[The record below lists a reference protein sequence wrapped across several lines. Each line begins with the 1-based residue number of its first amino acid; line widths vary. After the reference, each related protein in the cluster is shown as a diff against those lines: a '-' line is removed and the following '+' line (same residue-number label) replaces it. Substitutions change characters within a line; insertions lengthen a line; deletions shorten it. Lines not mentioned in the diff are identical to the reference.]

1 MEGTYCNHPDLKH
14 VFGSDFHTMDNLGFG
29 GIVLEQQVQDS
40 KELADYLKDHT
51 PHLIIKGRESL

>member
-1 MEGTYCNHPDLKH
+1 MEGIYCNHPDLKH

-29 GIVLEQQVQDS
+29 GVVLEVQDS
-40 KELADYLKDHT
+40 KELADYLKDYT

>member
-1 MEGTYCNHPDLKH
+1 
-14 VFGSDFHTMDNLGFG
+14 MDNLGFG

>member
-1 MEGTYCNHPDLKH
+1 
-14 VFGSDFHTMDNLGFG
+14 MDNLGFG

-51 PHLIIKGRESL
+51 PQLIIKGRESL